1 MQGGKN
7 NSKSECEGC
16 RYKYLRICLAC
27 IHHLRNV
34 RCENMCLNT
43 SAHLIAQESDSGSW
57 RLRQKRG
64 LSHDCFPST
73 WHQTCSGSF
82 LLLWQNTLTKSSLEM
97 VRFIWHR
104 ATAEWK
110 SRQEPVHLQWR
121 AEKMNTGALLA
132 CLPSAPTMISPCLY
146 NSWEL
151 YLLGNGAAHGRLVL
165 LTSVNNQD
173 HPTPSCPLANLI

>member
-7 NSKSECEGC
+7 NSNSECEGC
-16 RYKYLRICLAC
+16 RYKHLRICLAC

-43 SAHLIAQESDSGSW
+43 SAHLIAQKSDSRSS

-82 LLLWQNTLTKSSLEM
+82 LLLWQNTLTKSSLGT
-97 VRFIWHR
+97 VRFLWHR
-104 ATAEWK
+104 GTAEWE
-110 SRQEPVHLQWR
+110 SRQEPVHHRGEQRKWTRVLC
-121 AEKMNTGALLA
+121 LLA
-132 CLPSAPTMISPCLY
+132 CLRPPPWFLHAYTTH
-146 NSWEL
+146 
-151 YLLGNGAAHGRLVL
+151 GNY
-165 LTSVNNQD
+165 TS
-173 HPTPSCPLANLI
+173 

>member
-1 MQGGKN
+1 MWRMQIQVSKN
-7 NSKSECEGC
+7 MPGMHTSSSKCQMWKYVFK
-16 RYKYLRICLAC
+16 YKCTFNCSRIRFRIL
-27 IHHLRNV
+27 
-34 RCENMCLNT
+34 ET
-43 SAHLIAQESDSGSW
+43 K
-57 RLRQKRG
+57 QKRG